1 MVFISRFLIFRA
13 RLFRLSPCSTS
24 GFAPKTG
31 SAKKMLCKKEHEDE
45 SGTKRYVTEIVA
57 DDCEFLTPKAKNSAP
72 DADVEPGYDEDDEP

>member
-1 MVFISRFLIFRA
+1 MLA
-13 RLFRLSPCSTS
+13 RSENLTELLWEK
-24 GFAPKTG
+24 PKLLDVIHRREVR
-31 SAKKMLCKKEHEDE
+31 KPKMNEEDE